1 MTSIRTLNN
10 RLTKLEAFVN
20 ETDLPFYRSLDPLD
34 RLKLLRC
41 IDDAELGQL
50 KDVHPD
56 NPSINVK
63 LKKIRSIEFD
73 QLVKSL
79 FEKYESQINQL
90 VISSKEWNDHQEFTK
105 FVRTQPSYELD
116 KFITNKMPNTID
128 TFLAKQN

>member
-50 KDVHPD
+50 KDIHPD
-56 NPSINVK
+56 NPSINLK

-90 VISSKEWNDHQEFTK
+90 VISSKEWNDHQTFNK
-105 FVRTQPSYELD
+105 FVKTQPQYEIEKYLAA
-116 KFITNKMPNTID
+116 KKPNSLD
-128 TFLAKQN
+128 TFLELLN